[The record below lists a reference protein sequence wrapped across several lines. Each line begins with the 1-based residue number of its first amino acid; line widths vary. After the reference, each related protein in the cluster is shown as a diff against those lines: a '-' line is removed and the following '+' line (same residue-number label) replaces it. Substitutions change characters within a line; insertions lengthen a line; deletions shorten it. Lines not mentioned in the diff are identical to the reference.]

1 MVIKVNILILF
12 HVKLMKKKRLEIIK
26 FTLIDAYLLGSR
38 HIFENSLAKVLKSG
52 LATGFSNQQRSII
65 M

>member
-1 MVIKVNILILF
+1 
-12 HVKLMKKKRLEIIK
+12 MKKKRLEIIK